1 MIVIRDAEI
10 RDLVAITEIYNEA
23 ILNTT
28 ATLDTK
34 VKSIEERKNWLSK
47 HNHRYPVIVAEE
59 KGVINGWASLNS
71 WSDKEG
77 YSYTAE
83 ASLYIKKG
91 HRGEGL
97 GKKLTEAILQRGK
110 EAGLHTVIA
119 RMVEDSRTSI
129 HILED
134 FGFTHVGIMK
144 ESGKK
149 FGKFFDVY
157 IMQKIFN

>member
-59 KGVINGWASLNS
+59 KV
-71 WSDKEG
+71 
-77 YSYTAE
+77 
-83 ASLYIKKG
+83 
-91 HRGEGL
+91 
-97 GKKLTEAILQRGK
+97 
-110 EAGLHTVIA
+110 
-119 RMVEDSRTSI
+119 
-129 HILED
+129 
-134 FGFTHVGIMK
+134 
-144 ESGKK
+144 
-149 FGKFFDVY
+149 
-157 IMQKIFN
+157 